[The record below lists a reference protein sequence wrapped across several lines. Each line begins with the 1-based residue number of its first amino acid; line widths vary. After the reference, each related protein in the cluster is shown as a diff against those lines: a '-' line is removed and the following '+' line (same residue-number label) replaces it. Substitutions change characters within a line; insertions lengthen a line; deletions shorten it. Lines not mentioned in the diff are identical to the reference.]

1 MARGATSRRRP
12 STSVDPRSLSRV
24 LLRLPNWLGDVCF
37 VAPSVAALHR
47 AAPGATLVA
56 ACRENLAP
64 LAARLPGVAETV
76 ALAERGGLRA
86 PLAAA
91 RAIRAA
97 ACDAAIVF
105 PRSLRAA
112 LSVAVARIPVRIGF
126 ASDARTALLT
136 HPVRGWR
143 PLRLAHRSAYF
154 GSLLGPLGLDA
165 PTEPWTFAPPVEA
178 LAWADAFLAAAPG
191 RRPRLPLVAFE
202 PAGAYGVAKRWPED
216 RYAALAG
223 RLVREGLADVVI
235 VGTAAMRPV
244 EERIA
249 KAADAP
255 VTRAAGATDL
265 VQLSALLAR
274 ARLLVTNDTGP
285 MHLAAAV
292 GTPLLA
298 LFGSTDPVVCG
309 PRGRA
314 PTKVLYE
321 KVECSPCYLEECP
334 VPGHPCLDRFSV
346 DRVFDATKAML
357 A

>member
-1 MARGATSRRRP
+1 
-12 STSVDPRSLSRV
+12 
-24 LLRLPNWLGDVCF
+24 
-37 VAPSVAALHR
+37 
-47 AAPGATLVA
+47 
-56 ACRENLAP
+56 
-64 LAARLPGVAETV
+64 
-76 ALAERGGLRA
+76 
-86 PLAAA
+86 
-91 RAIRAA
+91 
-97 ACDAAIVF
+97 
-105 PRSLRAA
+105 
-112 LSVAVARIPVRIGF
+112 
-126 ASDARTALLT
+126 
-136 HPVRGWR
+136 
-143 PLRLAHRSAYF
+143 
-154 GSLLGPLGLDA
+154 
-165 PTEPWTFAPPVEA
+165 
-178 LAWADAFLAAAPG
+178 
-191 RRPRLPLVAFE
+191 
-202 PAGAYGVAKRWPED
+202 
-216 RYAALAG
+216 
-223 RLVREGLADVVI
+223 
-235 VGTAAMRPV
+235 MRPV

-255 VTRAAGATDL
+255 VIRAAGATDL

-346 DRVFDATKAML
+346 DRVFESAKAML